1 MKEVNCTTNL
11 NLVKMTNRKWLCNVA
26 DVARKPPVAS
36 AEAADGSKKSVLD
49 CLVGKLVV
57 SWACDRG
64 QGSSSEARSVVA
76 IPVM

>member
-1 MKEVNCTTNL
+1 M
-11 NLVKMTNRKWLCNVA
+11 A